1 MTHWCLMIRFANL
14 LQAPT
19 VSLYQLVK
27 TMTFVL
33 YLFDMVEMNKIKK
46 LKNKNKN
53 KKIVAANP
61 ILFLTKLLTRQ

>member
-1 MTHWCLMIRFANL
+1 MIRFANL

-46 LKNKNKN
+46 LKNKNK
-53 KKIVAANP
+53 KIVAADP
-61 ILFLTKLLTRQ
+61 ILLLTKLLTRQ

>member
-1 MTHWCLMIRFANL
+1 MIRFANL

-61 ILFLTKLLTRQ
+61 ILLLTKLLTRQ

>member
-1 MTHWCLMIRFANL
+1 
-14 LQAPT
+14 
-19 VSLYQLVK
+19 
-27 TMTFVL
+27 
-33 YLFDMVEMNKIKK
+33 MNKIKK